1 MIDEYMW
8 IEFVLMDERLKVV
21 VFEIVLENGFSCEEM
36 VSGVGYDV

>member
-21 VFEIVLENGFSCEEM
+21 VFEIVVENGIGCEEM